1 MAGLTLENVKPLL
14 DRAIAKAKQDFN
26 RPICVAICGPQGF
39 LIGFLRME
47 GAPVRSIQ
55 ISQGKAY
62 SAARMGVSTEAF
74 LARIRKEEIEIS
86 YFCDPLLTAL
96 PGGSVL
102 RDETGAMIGAIGVS
116 GLTAAEDQQI
126 TDAIAEVVK
135 SGNAALPTSLP
146 TGLAHKS

>member
-1 MAGLTLENVKPLL
+1 MAGLTLEIVKPLL
-14 DRAIAKAKQDFN
+14 DRAIAKAKQDFK

-39 LIGFLRME
+39 LIAFLRME

-62 SAARMGVSTEAF
+62 TAARMGVSTEAF

-96 PGGSVL
+96 PVGSVL

-135 SGNAALPTSLP
+135 SGSAGGPTSRDN
-146 TGLAHKS
+146 GLHP